1 MELCVET
8 LGEVMSLLARDDV
21 GPVEADIGE
30 LSIRLMPTVLR
41 TAGSML
47 AEENNTDEAL
57 VVSSG
62 QFPRPTFELFN

>member
-1 MELCVET
+1 MET

-30 LSIRLMPTVLR
+30 LSIRLLPTVLR

-47 AEENNTDEAL
+47 AEENETNEAL
-57 VVSSG
+57 VVSSNLINIFY
-62 QFPRPTFELFN
+62 QLL